1 MKKFLCQLIA
11 AVVLLEACGPLPPID
26 PHNLKNAKDDLSRG
40 HYWYNLICYDE
51 ALNFFNESLNYAR
64 LSDNVPLIV
73 RSLNSMGASLLAQDR
88 LPEAADKLEQ
98 ALEIS
103 LSLPNEQP
111 DLDKVLGNLG
121 SLAYKSKRPADAF
134 SFWQNAVA
142 AALKRG
148 ENPAQYYC
156 NLARLY
162 WEEGRNVEFQ
172 LNAAEA
178 EKWANN
184 QTKPSDVATLA
195 EADYLLGQAAQ
206 LVGKF
211 AEAKQYFQT
220 ALELNRQVEDL
231 DGLAQTTEAL
241 GLLLVAQ
248 QEPQE
253 AAGHLDRAFYLWAS
267 LGATASCDRVW
278 HALSEL
284 HQKAGF
290 PKSLAPYAKARQ
302 NIQNYLIFNKCP

>member
-1 MKKFLCQLIA
+1 MKFFLWQLII
-11 AVVLLEACGPLPPID
+11 AVLFLPACGPLPPVD

-40 HYWYNLICYDE
+40 HYWYNLSCYDE

-64 LSDNVPLIV
+64 LSDNVSLIV
-73 RSLNSMGASLLAQDR
+73 RSLNSMGAALLAQDR
-88 LPEAADKLEQ
+88 LPEAADKLDQ

-103 LSLPNEQP
+103 LSLPHEQP

-121 SLAYKSKRPADAF
+121 SLAYKSKRPADAL
-134 SFWQNAVA
+134 SFWQNAAA
-142 AALKRG
+142 AALKKG

-162 WEEGRNVEFQ
+162 WEEGRSVEFQ

-184 QTKPSDVATLA
+184 QAKPSDAATLA

-206 LVGKF
+206 LAGNF
-211 AEAKQYFQT
+211 AEARKYFQT

-241 GLLLVAQ
+241 GLLLAAQ
-248 QEPQE
+248 QESQE

-267 LGATASCDRVW
+267 LGLTANRDRVW

-284 HQKAGF
+284 NQKYGF
-290 PKSLAPYAKARQ
+290 PKSLTPYQKAQQ
-302 NIQNYLIFNKCP
+302 NPQEYLIFNKCP